1 MMAKQTG
8 PRGRVKAA
16 ASRGSWL
23 VLLVMTLAGC
33 AMSTPRWHHA
43 GRTAAETRLELAACE
58 RAAERD
64 TLQAIGRSRQSYGI
78 ETASGVSGGR
88 SGQNPMILA
97 DRSETAGRFR
107 DAVADCMYAMGYGD
121 TRAVDRELGR

>member
-1 MMAKQTG
+1 MMGKQTG

-23 VLLVMTLAGC
+23 FLIAAVLGGCTLG
-33 AMSTPRWHHA
+33 SPRWHHA
-43 GRTAAETRLELAACE
+43 DRTAAETRLELAACE

-64 TLQAIGRSRQSYGI
+64 TLQAIGRSRQSYGL
-78 ETASGVSGGR
+78 ETASGVGGGR

-97 DRSETAGRFR
+97 DRVETADRFR
-107 DAVADCMYAMGYGD
+107 EAVADCMYAMGYGD
-121 TRAVDRELGR
+121 TRAIDRELGR